1 MKSRKH
7 ESIFVSGKS
16 DNSFKNFLV
25 PILLDRSVLF
35 RDVDITDAGFTTL
48 RCHRQTAS
56 HGIVYDM
63 AIDPLMEAAVTV
75 GQVKS
80 LNSDAYY
87 FGSFPT
93 KIC

>member
-1 MKSRKH
+1 M
-7 ESIFVSGKS
+7 
-16 DNSFKNFLV
+16 
-25 PILLDRSVLF
+25 
-35 RDVDITDAGFTTL
+35 DITDAGVTTL

-87 FGSFPT
+87 FW
-93 KIC
+93 